1 MKNSKKNTRKQ
12 QILLAASKVF
22 AKKGYHATSI
32 SDICEKSGVARGTV
46 YLYFENKR
54 DIFETLIQEF
64 SSSMLEN
71 IRMFSLDE
79 PLCDQFDR
87 NIRHFA
93 QIIVQNRDLTKIIA
107 SEAVGLDSEFDHHL
121 ILFYTKLA
129 EYVEGALVMLQKCRE
144 ISEKI
149 NARLLAYS
157 IIGTMK
163 EVSYQWSLD
172 KGNILEINS
181 LIKYLLEF
189 KLKEY
194 IQFK

>member
-1 MKNSKKNTRKQ
+1 MRSTKKNTRKQ

-22 AKKGYHATSI
+22 AKKGYHSTSI
-32 SDICEKSGVARGTV
+32 SDICTKSGVARGTV

-54 DIFETLIQEF
+54 DVFETLIKDF

-79 PLCDQFDR
+79 PLMDQFDR

-93 QIIVQNRDLTKIIA
+93 DTIVQNRDLTKIIA
-107 SEAVGLDSEFDHHL
+107 SEAVGLDNEFDHHL

-129 EYVEGALVMLQKCRE
+129 EYVEGALVMMQKCRE
-144 ISEKI
+144 IPDKI

-172 KGNILEINS
+172 AGNILEIDT
-181 LIKYLLEF
+181 LIKYLKNF
-189 KLKEY
+189 KLADF
-194 IQFK
+194 IQFR

>member
-1 MKNSKKNTRKQ
+1 MKNSKKNTRKD
-12 QILLAASKVF
+12 QILFLASKVF

-32 SDICEKSGVARGTV
+32 SDICEKSGVARGTI
-46 YLYFENKR
+46 YLYFKNKR
-54 DIFETLIQEF
+54 DIFETLITNF

-93 QIIVQNRDLTKIIA
+93 ETIIQNRDLTKIIA
-107 SEAVGLDSEFDHHL
+107 SEAVGLDNEFDHHL

-129 EYVEGALVMLQKCRE
+129 EYVEGSLVMMQKCKE
-144 ISEKI
+144 IPDKI

-157 IIGTMK
+157 IVGTMK
-163 EVSYQWSLD
+163 EVAYQWSLD
-172 KGNILEINS
+172 SGNVLEMDS
-181 LIKYLLEF
+181 LLNYLKNF
-189 KLKEY
+189 KLKSF
-194 IQFK
+194 IQFT

>member
-87 NIRHFA
+87 NIRYFA

>member
-1 MKNSKKNTRKQ
+1 MKSSRKNTRKQ
-12 QILLAASKVF
+12 QILLAASRVF
-22 AKKGYHATSI
+22 SKKGYHATSI
-32 SDICEKSGVARGTV
+32 SDICAKSGVARGTI

-54 DIFETLIQEF
+54 DIFETLIKDF

-93 QIIVQNRDLTKIIA
+93 EIIVQNRDLTKIIA

-129 EYVEGALVMLQKCRE
+129 EYVEGALVMMQKCRE
-144 ISEKI
+144 ISEKM

-163 EVSYQWSLD
+163 EVAYQWSLD
-172 KGNILEINS
+172 GGNILEIDP
-181 LIKYLLEF
+181 LIKYLRDF
-189 KLKEY
+189 KLKDF

>member
-1 MKNSKKNTRKQ
+1 MKNAKKNTRKQ

-93 QIIVQNRDLTKIIA
+93 EIIVQNRDLTKIIA

-163 EVSYQWSLD
+163 EVSYQWALD

>member
-1 MKNSKKNTRKQ
+1 MKNAKKNTRKQ

-93 QIIVQNRDLTKIIA
+93 EIIVQNRDLTKIIA

-129 EYVEGALVMLQKCRE
+129 EYVEGALVMLQKCKE

-163 EVSYQWSLD
+163 EVSYQWALD